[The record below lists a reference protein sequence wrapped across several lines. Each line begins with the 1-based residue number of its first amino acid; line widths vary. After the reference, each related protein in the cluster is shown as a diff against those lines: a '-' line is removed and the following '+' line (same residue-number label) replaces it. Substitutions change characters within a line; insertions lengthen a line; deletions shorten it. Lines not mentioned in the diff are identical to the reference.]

1 MSGAAVLAAEPLAR
15 TSEGMKSGP
24 IGLAIVLLLCI
35 ACYFLFKSM
44 SGHLRRV
51 REDFPKNPPTGPGQA
66 GPTPS
71 AGDKQ
76 VEVKRVEPKRVEAKR
91 VEAEPITPRED
102 AGGST

>member
-51 REDFPKNPPTGPGQA
+51 REDFPKDPPTGPGHA
-66 GPTPS
+66 GSTPP
-71 AGDKQ
+71 AAAKQ
-76 VEVKRVEPKRVEAKR
+76 VEAKRVEAKR
-91 VEAEPITPRED
+91 VEIEPVTPRED